1 MKTLII
7 EGIATSGKTTIIGM
21 LENALIGSR
30 KVKVIPEVDTIM
42 VIEVNTSKQTSIN
55 HLKKLI
61 DITYKSS
68 DDIVIFDR
76 LYLTHI
82 FRTNGTIDDFM
93 DIEEMLK
100 QFSPINVYLK
110 VDEKVIADRVKS
122 AAGNR
127 QPEWKQYI
135 KTKGSDY
142 HEIANYYISQQ
153 RNQLRLLT
161 DSKIEYKIYDTTN
174 HNYEE
179 IVEDIL
185 YSII

>member
-1 MKTLII
+1 
-7 EGIATSGKTTIIGM
+7 M
-21 LENALIGSR
+21 LEKALIGSR

-42 VIEVNTSKQTSIN
+42 VIEGNTSKQTSIN

-61 DITYKSS
+61 NITYKSS

-82 FRTNGTIDDFM
+82 FRTSGTIDDFM

-110 VDEKVIADRVKS
+110 VDEKVIDDRVRL
-122 AAGNR
+122 AAQHR
-127 QPEWKQYI
+127 RPEWKQYI
-135 KTKGSDY
+135 KTKGSNY
-142 HEIANYYISQQ
+142 HEIADYYISQQ
-153 RNQLRLLT
+153 RNQLKLLSE
-161 DSKIEYKIYDTTN
+161 SKIEYKIYDTTN

-185 YSII
+185 DSVIIERVL